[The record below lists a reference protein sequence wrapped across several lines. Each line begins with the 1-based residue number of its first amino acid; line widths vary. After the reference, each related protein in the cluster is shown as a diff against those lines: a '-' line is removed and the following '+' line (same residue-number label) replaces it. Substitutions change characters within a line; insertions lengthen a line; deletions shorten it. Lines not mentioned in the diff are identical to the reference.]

1 MVNIN
6 FLISGGIGLV
16 VLGIILAVGATV
28 NADLKVDLTDNVS
41 KSVIDNATVGLTNI
55 STKMGLIGTV
65 IVFTFI
71 IGLVMVFAGIAG
83 GTGKR

>member
-6 FLISGGIGLV
+6 FLISGGIGIV

-28 NADLKVDLTDNVS
+28 NADLRVDLNDNAS
-41 KSVIDNATVGLTNI
+41 KAVIDNATAGLTNI
-55 STKMGLIGTV
+55 ATKMGLIGTV

-83 GTGKR
+83 GSGKR

>member
-6 FLISGGIGLV
+6 FLIAGGVGLV

-28 NADLKVDLTDNVS
+28 NADLKADLTDTTAQA
-41 KSVIDNATVGLTNI
+41 VIDNATSGLTNI

-83 GTGKR
+83 GNR

>member
-6 FLISGGIGLV
+6 FLIAGGVGIV

-28 NADLKVDLTDNVS
+28 NADLKADLTDTTAQA
-41 KSVIDNATVGLTNI
+41 VIDNATVGLTNI

-83 GTGKR
+83 GRN